1 MRVTVFLK
9 RESNE
14 IFINGYNKDILDV
27 HKANMDLQYVLD
39 PHACITLIK
48 CLYYMVNYINKSN
61 RGQSDL
67 IRAAIEESNNGNLT
81 LRQKLSLIGNSFLN
95 STEVSAQ
102 EAAYII
108 LG

>member
-1 MRVTVFLK
+1 
-9 RESNE
+9 
-14 IFINGYNKDILDV
+14 
-27 HKANMDLQYVLD
+27 
-39 PHACITLIK
+39 
-48 CLYYMVNYINKSN
+48 MVNYINKSN